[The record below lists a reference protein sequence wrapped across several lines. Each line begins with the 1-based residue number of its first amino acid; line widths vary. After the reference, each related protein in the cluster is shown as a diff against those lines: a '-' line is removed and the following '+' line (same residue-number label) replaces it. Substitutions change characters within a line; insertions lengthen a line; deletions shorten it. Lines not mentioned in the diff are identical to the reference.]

1 MNLARSDIGDP
12 VGLVLARPLFD
23 PKIAV
28 AATDPR
34 ASHYRPLAQES
45 GAMARMA
52 PVRKRAFAA
61 GRAAAHA
68 CMLQLGGK
76 VQPVLTTPDRAPLW
90 PQGLT
95 GSISHSQ
102 SCCIAVLGQ
111 TTDVRTLGVDVE
123 EATGL
128 DDDLTGIICTP
139 AEKAWLSTRPR
150 DRARLL
156 AKLIFSAK
164 ECAYKCQYPVS
175 KTLFGFDTF
184 DITPDPD
191 TGQFEATFLRDVP
204 HFRAGT
210 QLCGRFVISD
220 GLIVTAMTLA
230 V

>member
-12 VGLVLARPLFD
+12 VGFVLARPLFGPD
-23 PKIAV
+23 IAV

-45 GAMARMA
+45 GAMVRMA

-61 GRAAAHA
+61 GRAAAHD
-68 CMLQLGGK
+68 CMLQLGRA
-76 VQPVLTTPDRAPLW
+76 VQPVLTTPERAPLW
-90 PQGLT
+90 PRGLT

-102 SCCIAVLGQ
+102 SCCIAVLGP
-111 TTDVRTLGVDVE
+111 TTDVQSLGVDVE

-128 DDDLTGIICTP
+128 DDDLTAIICTP
-139 AEKAWLSTRPR
+139 AEKAWLSTQPR
-150 DRARLL
+150 ERARLL

-164 ECAYKCQYPVS
+164 ECAYKCQYPLS

-191 TGQFEATFLRDVP
+191 SGQFEATFLRDVP

-210 QLCGRFVISD
+210 QLHGRFVISH

-230 V
+230 A